1 MAERKNHLHAARTG
15 VRIAVVGA
23 DSLLGRELR
32 DQLNNWSPTPALELI
47 SATVDDAAVLDI
59 QVSEEEPLAL
69 VPLNAQSLEGARVAI
84 LAGTP
89 ASSRRALKSNP
100 ASGPVLIDL
109 TGALEDHP
117 QARLRAPLV
126 QGQPVH
132 APGIQ
137 VVANAASSAL
147 AALYITLAE
156 HTIIRRSLAHIFEPA
171 SERGKQGLNEL
182 QQQTVAVLAFK
193 KLKKRGVRRPAC
205 LQRVGARGRRSA
217 GIDR

>member
-1 MAERKNHLHAARTG
+1 MAERKKQLHAARTG

-32 DQLNNWSPTPALELI
+32 DQLNDWSPSPALELI

-59 QVSEEEPLAL
+59 EVSEEEPLAL
-69 VPLNAQSLEGARVAI
+69 VPLNAQSLEGAKVAI

-89 ASSRRALKSNP
+89 ASSRRALKYNP

-126 QGQPVH
+126 QGQAVH

-156 HTIIRRSLAHIFEPA
+156 HTIIRRSLSHIFEPA

-193 KLKKRGVRRPAC
+193 KLKFSSTPT
-205 LQRVGARGRRSA
+205 
-217 GIDR
+217 